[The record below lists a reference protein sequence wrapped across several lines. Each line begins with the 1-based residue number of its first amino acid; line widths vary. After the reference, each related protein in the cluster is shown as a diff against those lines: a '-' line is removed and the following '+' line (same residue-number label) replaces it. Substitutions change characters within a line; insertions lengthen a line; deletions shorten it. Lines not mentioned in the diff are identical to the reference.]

1 MNVDTEDTPIET
13 YTYVVEGSGEVVKS
27 LSPISH
33 EHEEGMYRVPV
44 RIEGEKHTIYVGD
57 NHTRMFDADTL
68 PAFIKHKL
76 AMIIVSATPESVF
89 KCDDFLSKLD
99 LYATPKTGNL
109 QTIGWRASETMYIVV
124 MSEEELTSLI
134 GK

>member
-1 MNVDTEDTPIET
+1 MNVDTENTPIDV
-13 YTYVVEGSGEVVKS
+13 YDYVFSNDDIVKS

-33 EHEEGMYRVPV
+33 EFEEGLYRVPV
-44 RIEGEKHTIYVGD
+44 RVGGENHTIYVGD

-76 AMIIVSATPESVF
+76 AIIIVSGSQVYMKDE
-89 KCDDFLSKLD
+89 FLSKLD

-124 MSEEELTSLI
+124 MSEEELTSLK
-134 GK
+134 GN

>member
-1 MNVDTEDTPIET
+1 MNVNTEDTPIDV
-13 YTYVVEGSGEVVKS
+13 YDYVFSNNDVVRS

-33 EHEEGMYRVPV
+33 EFEEGLYRVPV

-76 AMIIVSATPESVF
+76 AIIIVSGSQVYMKDE
-89 KCDDFLSKLD
+89 FLSKLD

-124 MSEEELTSLI
+124 MSEEELTSLK

>member
-1 MNVDTEDTPIET
+1 MNVDTEDTPIDV
-13 YTYVVEGSGEVVKS
+13 YDYVFSNDDVVRS

-33 EHEEGMYRVPV
+33 EFEEGLYRVPI
-44 RIEGEKHTIYVGD
+44 RIEGDKHTIYVGD
-57 NHTRMFDADTL
+57 HHVRMFDTDTL

-76 AMIIVSATPESVF
+76 AMIIVSATPESLVIPNILLTNLELF
-89 KCDDFLSKLD
+89 
-99 LYATPKTGNL
+99 ATPKAGNL

>member
-1 MNVDTEDTPIET
+1 MNVDTEDTPIDA
-13 YTYVVEGSGEVVKS
+13 YDYVFSNDDVVRS

-33 EHEEGMYRVPV
+33 EFEEGLYRVPV
-44 RIEGEKHTIYVGD
+44 RIEGNKHTIYVGD

-68 PAFIKHKL
+68 PVFIKHKL
-76 AMIIVSATPESVF
+76 AMIIVSATPESLVSPNILLTNLELF
-89 KCDDFLSKLD
+89 
-99 LYATPKTGNL
+99 ATPKAGNL

>member
-1 MNVDTEDTPIET
+1 MNVNTEDTPIDA
-13 YTYVVEGSGEVVKS
+13 YDYVFDLGGVIKS

-33 EHEEGMYRVPV
+33 ESEEGLYRVPV
-44 RIEGEKHTIYVGD
+44 RIEDEKHTIFVGD
-57 NHTRMFDADTL
+57 NHKRMFDADTL

-76 AMIIVSATPESVF
+76 AMIIVSATPESVN
-89 KCDDFLSKLD
+89 KSDEFLSKLE
-99 LYATPKTGNL
+99 LFATPRTGDL
-109 QTIGWRASETMYIVV
+109 QTVGWRASHTMYIVV

>member
-1 MNVDTEDTPIET
+1 MNVDTEDTPIDV
-13 YTYVVEGSGEVVKS
+13 YDYVFSNGDVVKS

-33 EHEEGMYRVPV
+33 ETEEGMYRVPV
-44 RIEGEKHTIYVGD
+44 RVEREAHTIFVGD
-57 NHTRMFDADTL
+57 NHTRMFDSDTL

-76 AMIIVSATPESVF
+76 AMIIVSALPESVV
-89 KCDDFLSKLD
+89 KPDAHLSKLE
-99 LYATPKTGNL
+99 LYATPKVGSL
-109 QTIGWRASETMYIVV
+109 QTIGWRASQTMYIVV

>member
-1 MNVDTEDTPIET
+1 MNVNTEDTPIDV
-13 YTYVVEGSGEVVKS
+13 YDYVFSNDDVVRS

-33 EHEEGMYRVPV
+33 EFEEGLYRVPV
-44 RIEGEKHTIYVGD
+44 RVEGEKHTIYVGD
-57 NHTRMFDADTL
+57 NHKRMFDADTL

-76 AMIIVSATPESVF
+76 AMIIVSATPESLVRT
-89 KCDDFLSKLD
+89 DIQLTNLE
-99 LYATPKTGNL
+99 LYATPKAGSL
-109 QTIGWRASETMYIVV
+109 QTVGWRASQSMYIVV

>member
-1 MNVDTEDTPIET
+1 MNVDTEDTPIDV
-13 YTYVVEGSGEVVKS
+13 YDYVFSNDDVVKS

-33 EHEEGMYRVPV
+33 EFEEGLYRVPV
-44 RIEGEKHTIYVGD
+44 RIEGDKHTIYVGD
-57 NHTRMFDADTL
+57 HHVRMFDTDTL
-68 PAFIKHKL
+68 PAFIKHKI
-76 AMIIVSATPESVF
+76 AMIIVSATPESLV
-89 KCDDFLSKLD
+89 KPNVILTKLE

-124 MSEEELTSLI
+124 MSEEELTSLK

>member
-1 MNVDTEDTPIET
+1 MNVDTEDTPIDV
-13 YTYVVEGSGEVVKS
+13 YDYVFSNDDVVKS

-33 EHEEGMYRVPV
+33 EFEEGLYRVPV
-44 RIEGEKHTIYVGD
+44 RIEGDKHTIYVGD

-76 AMIIVSATPESVF
+76 AMIIVSATPESLVSPNVLLTNLELF
-89 KCDDFLSKLD
+89 T
-99 LYATPKTGNL
+99 TPKTGNL

>member
-1 MNVDTEDTPIET
+1 MNVDTEDTPIDV
-13 YTYVVEGSGEVVKS
+13 YDYVFSNDDVVKS

-33 EHEEGMYRVPV
+33 EFEEGLYRVPV
-44 RIEGEKHTIYVGD
+44 RIEGDKHTIYVGD
-57 NHTRMFDADTL
+57 NHTRMFDTDTL

-76 AMIIVSATPESVF
+76 AMIIVSNTVYISDAA
-89 KCDDFLSKLD
+89 LSKLM
-99 LYATPKTGNL
+99 LYATPKNNTL
-109 QTIGWRASETMYIVV
+109 QTIGWRASQSMYIVV

>member
-13 YTYVVEGSGEVVKS
+13 YTYVIEGNGRVVKS

-33 EHEEGMYRVPV
+33 ETEEGMYRVPV
-44 RIEGEKHTIYVGD
+44 RVEGENHTIYVGD
-57 NHTRMFDADTL
+57 NHTRMFDSDTL

-76 AMIIVSATPESVF
+76 AMIIVSATPASVF
-89 KCDDFLSKLD
+89 FKDEFLSKLD
-99 LYATPKTGNL
+99 LYATPKKGNL

>member
-1 MNVDTEDTPIET
+1 MNVNTEDTPIDA
-13 YTYVVEGSGEVVKS
+13 YDYVFDLGGVIKS

-33 EHEEGMYRVPV
+33 EFEGLYRVPV
-44 RIEGEKHTIYVGD
+44 RIEGEKHTIFVGD
-57 NHTRMFDADTL
+57 NHKRMFDADTL

-76 AMIIVSATPESVF
+76 AMIIVSATPESVN
-89 KCDDFLSKLD
+89 KSDEFLSKLE
-99 LYATPKTGNL
+99 LFATPRTGDL
-109 QTIGWRASETMYIVV
+109 QTVGWRASHTMYIVV

>member
-1 MNVDTEDTPIET
+1 MNVNTEDTPIDV
-13 YTYVVEGSGEVVKS
+13 YDYVFSNDDVVKS

-33 EHEEGMYRVPV
+33 EFEEGLYRVPV
-44 RIEGEKHTIYVGD
+44 RIEGDKHTIYVGD
-57 NHTRMFDADTL
+57 HHVRMFDTDTL
-68 PAFIKHKL
+68 PAFIKHKI
-76 AMIIVSATPESVF
+76 AMIIVSATPESLV
-89 KCDDFLSKLD
+89 KPNVILTKLE

-124 MSEEELTSLI
+124 MSEEELTSLK

>member
-1 MNVDTEDTPIET
+1 MNVDTGDTPIDV
-13 YTYVVEGSGEVVKS
+13 YDYVFSNDGVVKS

-33 EHEEGMYRVPV
+33 EFEEGLYRVPV
-44 RIEGEKHTIYVGD
+44 RIEGDKHTIYVGD
-57 NHTRMFDADTL
+57 HHVRMFDADTL

-76 AMIIVSATPESVF
+76 AMIIVSATPESLVSPNVLLTNLELF
-89 KCDDFLSKLD
+89 T
-99 LYATPKTGNL
+99 TPKTGNL

>member
-1 MNVDTEDTPIET
+1 MNVDTEDTPIDV
-13 YTYVVEGSGEVVKS
+13 YDFIFDLKGVIKS

-33 EHEEGMYRVPV
+33 EFEEGLYRVPV
-44 RIEGEKHTIYVGD
+44 RVEGENHTIYVGD

-76 AMIIVSATPESVF
+76 AMIIVSGSTVYIKDA
-89 KCDDFLSKLD
+89 FLSKLD
-99 LYATPKTGNL
+99 LYATPKNKTL

-124 MSEEELTSLI
+124 MSGDELSSLR